1 MHASLRI
8 AFRPVC
14 FLLAASLAALPAAEQ
29 PLSVAQLVE
38 LVRSSMAKKRDDKQV
53 AKSLSKITLVERLEP
68 VVVEHLESEGAG
80 PRSMEEL
87 SRLVDETAEFQPP
100 TPPQA
105 FPHPLIPSREEMTA
119 AIHHAREFA
128 FRYAANLPDFIC
140 DEKIVRYE
148 NVHDSFHSGWQ
159 KRDSLGL
166 RLSIENGKE
175 NDKLVTYNDKPTAR
189 TLEALGGA
197 QTSGEF
203 GAMMIQILDPARKGK
218 YRWDHWTL
226 LRNRPTQVYSYR
238 IDAADS
244 AYVLVFGTP
253 AGRSETTPAMEGML
267 YLDGETNDIVRI
279 ANRAADIESSF
290 PVRQAWTTLDYAAQ
304 EVGGKRYILLLRAET
319 RLATERIHTRN
330 MVEFTGYRK
339 FEGESSITFGDEAPA
354 PAGKIKH

>member
-1 MHASLRI
+1 MHICLRI
-8 AFRPVC
+8 AVRSVC
-14 FLLAASLAALPAAEQ
+14 FLVAATLVPLPASDQ

-53 AKSLSKITLVERLEP
+53 AKTLSKVSLAERLEP

-80 PRSMEEL
+80 PRTLEEL

-128 FRYAANLPDFIC
+128 FRYAASLPDFIC
-140 DEKIVRYE
+140 DENVVRYE
-148 NVHDSFHSGWQ
+148 NVHGGFYSGWQ
-159 KRDSLGL
+159 KRDELVV
-166 RLSIENGKE
+166 RLSIEDGKE
-175 NDKLVTYNDKPTAR
+175 NDKLVTYNGRPTQR
-189 TLEALGGA
+189 SLEALGGA
-197 QTSGEF
+197 QTTGEF
-203 GAMMIQILDPARKGK
+203 GAMMIQILDPARKGR

-238 IDAADS
+238 IEAADS
-244 AYVLVFGTP
+244 AYALVFGTA
-253 AGRSETTPAMEGML
+253 AGRSETIPAMEGML

-279 ANRAADIESSF
+279 ANRAADIDTQF

-304 EVGGKRYILLLRAET
+304 EVGGKSYILPLRAET
-319 RLATERIHTRN
+319 RLATETIHTRN
-330 MVEFTGYRK
+330 MTEFARYRK
-339 FEGESSITFGDEAPA
+339 FEGESSITFGDEAP